1 MVSSHRNHIT
11 SYSDLCSDRSYLGKQ
26 LLLLSEQLFL
36 WDTQVL
42 QPGTRLPPLQSD
54 SLAFLQHIFDFRYVW
69 CETKTLKGCG
79 VKAGGESWIDFLW
92 FNIHTRAVEPR
103 RSKYGP
109 ALTIDDMLRRYGL
122 LVGLV
127 AYFIS
132 FWRYEVYELCA
143 TINHKFSG
151 IVSHSYV
158 RKSFLYHLVD
168 GCSGDG
174 EVVVVSRGR
183 SHRSR
188 HMIIKLRNEISGSC
202 PRSGKRYKTIPG
214 PLLSVGFTVNYTGRQ
229 NVNTNFNITKRRFT
243 KVS

>member
-1 MVSSHRNHIT
+1 MDLTLANNSCCCLSSSSSGIPRF
-11 SYSDLCSDRSYLGKQ
+11 SSR
-26 LLLLSEQLFL
+26 E
-36 WDTQVL
+36 
-42 QPGTRLPPLQSD
+42 
-54 SLAFLQHIFDFRYVW
+54 LAFLLFKATVLHSCSTSFTSVMYDAKPRLSRAAV
-69 CETKTLKGCG
+69 LKQEAK
-79 VKAGGESWIDFLW
+79 VKLTFIREQWNQDGANF
-92 FNIHTRAVEPR
+92 
-103 RSKYGP
+103 GP

-151 IVSHSYV
+151 IVSNSYV

-183 SHRSR
+183 SHRDR
-188 HMIIKLRNEISGSC
+188 HMIKN
-202 PRSGKRYKTIPG
+202 
-214 PLLSVGFTVNYTGRQ
+214 
-229 NVNTNFNITKRRFT
+229 
-243 KVS
+243 